1 MLEKA
6 NKGIAILEVSDLD
19 KKIQAI
25 NLRKG
30 YMTEIDYDKKYEG
43 LQHLYYDKQWFYNL
57 AEKHNCEITIEQQNI
72 KNYQINEYRYNVFIR
87 K

>member
-30 YMTEIDYDKKYEG
+30 YMTEIDYDKK
-43 LQHLYYDKQWFYNL
+43 
-57 AEKHNCEITIEQQNI
+57 
-72 KNYQINEYRYNVFIR
+72 
-87 K
+87 